1 MTPLPAMTPFERVV
15 DAVNAVSGFPPT
27 TALLLGILI
36 GAAGALGTVLYLRRR
51 GIMLREAPKEKE

>member
-1 MTPLPAMTPFERVV
+1 MTPFERVV